1 MISGVLYA
9 LLAGLMWGLIFVG
22 PLLVPEYPAVL
33 QSMGRYL
40 ALGLIAL
47 PLAWLGRA
55 RLRQLSVKD
64 WWTALALTMMGNL
77 IYYFCLASA
86 IQRTGAPVS
95 TMIIGT
101 LPVVLPV
108 CANLLYSQR
117 DGKLPWR
124 RLFPALICIALGLV
138 CVNVA
143 ELQHGLPDFSP
154 WRYGSGIVLA
164 LIAVVCW
171 AWYALRNARWLRE
184 NPDKPP
190 MMWATAQALVTL
202 PLSLVGYIAAC
213 WWLQGQHLNFP
224 LPFGPRPAVF
234 IALMLA
240 IAVLCSWVGALCW
253 NVASQRL
260 PTVILGPLIVFET
273 LAGLLYTFLLRQ
285 SLPPLLTL
293 SGILLLVLG
302 VVSAVRARP
311 ENRFCRN
318 CASSQKIA
326 WYPKG
331 VFPWIKDAFN
341 MHLIFLMTR

>member
-55 RLRQLSVKD
+55 RLRQLNGKD

-293 SGILLLVLG
+293 SGILLMVLG

-311 ENRFCRN
+311 EKPVRQELRVE
-318 CASSQKIA
+318 
-326 WYPKG
+326 PK
-331 VFPWIKDAFN
+331 K
-341 MHLIFLMTR
+341 

>member
-22 PLLVPEYPAVL
+22 PLIVPDYPAVL

-55 RLRQLSVKD
+55 RLRQLTRKD

-77 IYYFCLASA
+77 IYYICLASA

-101 LPVVLPV
+101 LPVVIPV
-108 CANLLYSQR
+108 FANLLYSQR
-117 DGKLPWR
+117 DGKLSWL
-124 RLFPALICIALGLV
+124 RLMPALVLIGVGLL

-143 ELQHGLPDFSP
+143 ELRQGLPNFSG
-154 WRYGSGIVLA
+154 WRYGSGIALA
-164 LIAVVCW
+164 SISVVCW

-184 NPDKPP
+184 NPHQPP
-190 MMWATAQALVTL
+190 LMWATAQALVTL
-202 PLSLVGYIAAC
+202 PVSLVGYVAAC
-213 WWLQGQHLNFP
+213 IWLNVQTPDFA

-234 IALMLA
+234 IGLMIA

-285 SLPPLLTL
+285 QMPPMLTL
-293 SGILLLVLG
+293 SGIALLVIG
-302 VVSAVRARP
+302 VVIAVRSKP
-311 ENRFCRN
+311 
-318 CASSQKIA
+318 QKPA
-326 WYPKG
+326 VVPVSG
-331 VFPWIKDAFN
+331 DA
-341 MHLIFLMTR
+341 